1 MKKLIITTI
10 ISSLI
15 NLSLS
20 LNVRAEESL
29 VGFGGIYSL
38 ENKNN
43 KFDNF
48 NRNKKELVTKIRA
61 TLEKLNNE
69 NKLPFKILFE
79 TDAESIKGRIDDNV
93 YSLALVITR
102 DDISNEKFEIPESN
116 ILLNKSYIN
125 VGMVAVLYQTTDD
138 LIQKGKKKNSV
149 IFSFPI
155 VGYSISVKQNQ
166 TLTTSEL
173 DNSFINIA
181 SNVLEEELVNK
192 LQKISVD
199 ELNGKVKE
207 IKNNQVLIDIGS
219 SSGLILGQKIK
230 ILSEDKVIKK
240 GKIEKLSLNE
250 SLISFDDKNIS
261 DIKVGYQIKTSN
273 IKGLSDETYQVVNLK
288 ISSEKFKKLFSEDD
302 ISIQVSQWF
311 SDFLSERSGKV
322 VLPPKIGSNWVESS
336 NQQTFAVFIKDGQE
350 HLFEIAKPKYEVS
363 LDITGMSSKRI
374 EDESNN
380 VNENRA
386 FKLWLKVEIPNKNYS
401 KEFDKLSAKSIIVG
415 TQSFEEKAEFFDL
428 LHQLTAKASKEIE

>member
-48 NRNKKELVTKIRA
+48 NRNKKELVTKIRT

-79 TDAESIKGRIDDNV
+79 TDAESIKGRIDDNI

-207 IKNNQVLIDIGS
+207 IKNNQVIIDIGS

-230 ILSEDKVIKK
+230 ILSQDKVIKK

-250 SLISFDDKNIS
+250 SLISFDDKDISNI
-261 DIKVGYQIKTSN
+261 KLGYQIKTSN

-288 ISSEKFKKLFSEDD
+288 ISSEKFKKLFSEDE

-311 SDFLSERSGKV
+311 SDFLSERAGKV
-322 VLPPKIGSNWVESS
+322 VLPPKIGNNWVESS